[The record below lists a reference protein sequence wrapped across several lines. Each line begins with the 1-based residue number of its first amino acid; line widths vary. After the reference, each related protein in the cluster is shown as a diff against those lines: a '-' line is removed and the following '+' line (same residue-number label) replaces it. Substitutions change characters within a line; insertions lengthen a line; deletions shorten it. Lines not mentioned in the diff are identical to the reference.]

1 MSTKQ
6 EAMAL
11 YCPKLQELMID
22 SGRVY
27 RVPDVIAATVD
38 AETLNT
44 RFVKAWA
51 VMHRLISSEANV
63 AVFEEQLEVAA

>member
-1 MSTKQ
+1 MTTTQ

-11 YCPKLQELMID
+11 YVPELKELMID

-27 RVPDVIAATVD
+27 RVPPIIAQTVD
-38 AETLNT
+38 AETCNT

-51 VMHRLISSEANV
+51 VMHRLIASDATV
-63 AVFEEQLEVAA
+63 AVFEEQQVAAA